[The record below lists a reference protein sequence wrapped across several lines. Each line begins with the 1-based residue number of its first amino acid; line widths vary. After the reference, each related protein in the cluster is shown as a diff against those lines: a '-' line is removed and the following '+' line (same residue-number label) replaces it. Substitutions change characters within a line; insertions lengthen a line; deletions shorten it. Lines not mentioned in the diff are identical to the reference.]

1 MQYKVVVGTL
11 FIAGVK
17 YTRGQVVELSP
28 DVAVQYGVRIEEQ
41 PEVKPAPVRK
51 SRKKAEVS
59 DEDS

>member
-1 MQYKVVVGTL
+1 M

-41 PEVKPAPVRK
+41 PEVKPEPVKKTR
-51 SRKKAEVS
+51 SRKAVAPQDSEN
-59 DEDS
+59 EDS